1 MIDVP
6 QEKRKWTVSPA
17 RAARYESERQ
27 QIIRTAYRLMAR
39 GQGTVSIQDILDSAA
54 LSTRAFYRHFA
65 SKNDLFLAMY
75 RNDNQRLAH
84 ALSEATMAEPDAWRA
99 LQAWVELSLAVAYE
113 PDRLRH
119 SRVLSSAEVQH
130 AEGYKRELLDGK
142 DRSRASLE
150 ALLLR
155 GGLDGTFQTVQARE
169 DALVI
174 FGATSEFVSIRLEGG
189 EEALNQKQALDAI
202 LGAAAR
208 LLGVPAQGAVT
219 RRRKRPAR
227 SSATSVR

>member
-1 MIDVP
+1 MESV
-6 QEKRKWTVSPA
+6 QREKRKWTVSPA
-17 RAARYESERQ
+17 RAAQYESERQ
-27 QIIRTAYRLMAR
+27 RIIRSAYRLMAR
-39 GQGTVSIQDILDSAA
+39 EHGTVSIQNILDSAG

-75 RNDNQRLAH
+75 RNDNERLAQ
-84 ALSEATMAEPDAWRA
+84 ALSEATTAEPDAWQA
-99 LQAWVELSLAVAYE
+99 LRAWVELSLAVAFE

-130 AEGYKRELLDGK
+130 AEGYKKEILDGR

-155 GGLDGTFQTVQARE
+155 GGLDGTFQTVRARE

-174 FGATSEFVSIRLEGG
+174 FGATSEFVTIRLEGG
-189 EEALNQKQALDAI
+189 EEVLSQKQAVDAVM
-202 LGAAAR
+202 GAACR
-208 LLGVPAQGAVT
+208 LLGVQDQGPTT
-219 RRRKRPAR
+219 RRRKTPVR
-227 SSATSVR
+227 SSASAR